1 MVTAMTDA
9 TPCPRCGAH
18 SRFLLEPA
26 DRARGPVSA
35 IRLCTS
41 RLCGVGFTDPPPDG
55 TAAAPAAAPGGEVEG
70 RLASRIVAA
79 GLGHLIRRLP
89 KDALVIDVGAGSGL
103 RARVLAERG
112 LRVVAIEPD
121 AVEEMRAHAMMSSLP
136 LEAARRVQVVR
147 AGVEDLPEVM
157 AGRTAHAAVM
167 WHVLEHL
174 DDMDAG
180 LRAVGRALVS
190 GGLVAVAVPNR
201 GSAEARAFGPRWHG
215 WEPSRHRWHL
225 DEESLRIVLGA
236 AGFSVA
242 EIGTRGGWGY
252 PSGMAYS
259 LAPGLD
265 PQVHPRRAVMGRALA
280 ALMVPV
286 AAAARVAGA
295 GPQLATIARHAQP

>member
-1 MVTAMTDA
+1 MVTRMNDA
-9 TPCPRCGAH
+9 TPCPRCGAA
-18 SRFLLEPA
+18 SQFLLEPA
-26 DRARGPVSA
+26 DRALGPVSS
-35 IRLCTS
+35 IRLCVS

-55 TAAAPAAAPGGEVEG
+55 TAAAPAAAPGGEVED

-79 GLGHLIRRLP
+79 GLRHLMRRLP
-89 KDALVIDVGAGSGL
+89 NHALVVDIGAGSGL

-112 LRVVAIEPD
+112 LNVVAIEPD

-136 LEAARRVQVVR
+136 LDAQRRVQVVR
-147 AGVEDLPEVM
+147 AGVDDLPEVM

-180 LRAVGRALVS
+180 LRTVGTVLMP
-190 GGLVAVAVPNR
+190 GGLLGVAVPNR
-201 GSAEARAFGPRWHG
+201 RSAEARAFGPRWHG

-225 DEESLRIVLGA
+225 DEESLRLVLGA
-236 AGFSVA
+236 SGFSVA

-265 PQVHPRRAVMGRALA
+265 PQVHPRRGLMGRALA
-280 ALMVPV
+280 ALMVPL
-286 AAAARVAGA
+286 AAAARGAGA
-295 GPQLATIARHAQP
+295 GAQLVTIARRAEP